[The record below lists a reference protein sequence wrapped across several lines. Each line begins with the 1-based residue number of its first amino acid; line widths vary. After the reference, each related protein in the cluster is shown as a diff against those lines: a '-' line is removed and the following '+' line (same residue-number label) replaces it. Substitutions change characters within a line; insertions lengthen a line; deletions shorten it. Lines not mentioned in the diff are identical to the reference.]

1 MDRRTFLAG
10 TSAVLL
16 AAARV
21 AEAIEDKPARIGVL
35 SSSPPPIQ
43 VHVLKVFRE
52 SLAELA
58 YIEGQNLAIEFRFAD
73 ERLDRLPNL
82 AIELIA
88 LGVDV
93 IIAIG
98 PAVLK
103 ATKSATATVP
113 IVAIDFESD
122 PIDAGFITSLARPGR
137 NITGTFLDQAELTG
151 KWLQLLK
158 EMNPKLSRAAVLWDS
173 STPSYQLNAIKA
185 VAKPMALEL
194 HTLAIGGPDNLEDT
208 FAAAFKSHAQ
218 AVVILSSPL
227 VSRYGARL
235 GHLAATRHLPTI
247 SMFRENVV
255 GGCLMAYGPSL
266 VDGWRRLGSF
276 AGRILKGA
284 RPGEL
289 PIERPTRFEFVINLK
304 TAKALGLTIPP
315 VLLGRA
321 DEVIQ

>member
-10 TSAVLL
+10 TSALL
-16 AAARV
+16 LTAARV

-43 VHVLKVFRE
+43 VHILKVFRE

-58 YIEGQNLAIEFRFAD
+58 YIEGQNLAIEFRFAE

-82 AIELIA
+82 AVELIA

-103 ATKSATATVP
+103 AAKSATATVP
-113 IVAIDFESD
+113 IVTIDFESD

-158 EMNPKLSRAAVLWDS
+158 EMNP
-173 STPSYQLNAIKA
+173 N
-185 VAKPMALEL
+185 
-194 HTLAIGGPDNLEDT
+194 
-208 FAAAFKSHAQ
+208 
-218 AVVILSSPL
+218 
-227 VSRYGARL
+227 
-235 GHLAATRHLPTI
+235 
-247 SMFRENVV
+247 
-255 GGCLMAYGPSL
+255 
-266 VDGWRRLGSF
+266 
-276 AGRILKGA
+276 
-284 RPGEL
+284 
-289 PIERPTRFEFVINLK
+289 
-304 TAKALGLTIPP
+304 
-315 VLLGRA
+315 
-321 DEVIQ
+321 